1 MYLQSDGAPLPSPP
15 PPVVQMYICRI
26 RVLTLHVA
34 LHNLHDFPAESK
46 QPYQPLYLQSDGA
59 PSPLLHH
66 WYICRIHVLTSP
78 TETMISVRVLS
89 SECMD
94 SYS

>member
-1 MYLQSDGAPLPSPP
+1 MKSDILLACALLPHLFGNFHSIWHGS
-15 PPVVQMYICRI
+15 VVC
-26 RVLTLHVA
+26 TT
-34 LHNLHDFPAESK
+34 
-46 QPYQPLYLQSDGA
+46 PLYLQSDGA

-66 WYICRIHVLTSP
+66 QYICTIHVLTSP